1 MRSQRK
7 MAGAL
12 LALLLAACS
21 GTSAPGLPATVT
33 PSSASPREPETA
45 SASVPTTEP
54 LPIAATGAET
64 GGAET
69 AGADLWLP
77 PPPGV
82 DPDSGCLRRADFG
95 DPRHSEYVLPFA
107 IGMSYQVSQ
116 SYCYSNGG
124 HRNQLAY
131 DFVLPIGADVVAAR
145 AGEVVAVREDSPDDG
160 QGQGEHNYVFIRHE
174 DGTVAFYAH
183 LAQDRVDVEV
193 GDLVEQGER
202 IGASGNSGLT
212 GGPHLHF
219 GVYRTWPNREG
230 HDVPVNF
237 SNADGPLDARG
248 GLLSGRMYTALD
260 RPIDYDPRPE
270 QRGINLD
277 AIIASGDLAGRDLA
291 GAPLAGKDLRGVDL
305 SGAYL
310 PLADLSG
317 TDLTGASLR
326 GCDLEA
332 ADLSNAILR
341 GADLTG
347 AWLAG
352 ADLRGADLTGAHLDG
367 MVAAGAVYDGATQWP
382 VGFTPPPLP

>member
-7 MAGAL
+7 TAAAL
-12 LALLLAACS
+12 LGLLLAACS
-21 GTSAPGLPATVT
+21 GTSAPGFSATIP
-33 PSSASPREPETA
+33 PSSAPPREPVA
-45 SASVPTTEP
+45 GSAFVPATEP
-54 LPIAATGAET
+54 LPTPAAST
-64 GGAET
+64 ET
-69 AGADLWLP
+69 AGTDLWLP

-82 DPDSGCLRRADFG
+82 HPDSGCLRRANFG
-95 DPRHSEYVLPFA
+95 DPRYSEYVLPFA
-107 IGMSYQVSQ
+107 IGMTYQVSQ

-145 AGEVVAVREDSPDDG
+145 AGEVVGVREDSPDDG
-160 QGQGEHNYVFIRHE
+160 RGQGENNYVFIRHE
-174 DGTVAFYAH
+174 DGTVALYAH

-193 GDLVEQGER
+193 GDLVEEGER

-230 HDVPVNF
+230 DDVAVNF

-248 GLLSGRMYTALD
+248 GLLSGRVYTAQD

-270 QRGINLD
+270 QRGIDLD
-277 AIIASGDLAGRDLA
+277 AIIASGAVVGYNLT
-291 GAPLAGKDLRGVDL
+291 GAPLAGKDLRGFDLTGGYLPRADL
-305 SGAYL
+305 SGA
-310 PLADLSG
+310 
-317 TDLTGASLR
+317 DLTGASLR

-332 ADLSNAILR
+332 ADLGNAILR
-341 GADLTG
+341 DADLTG

-367 MVAAGAVYDGATQWP
+367 LVAAGALYDGSTQWP
-382 VGFTPPPLP
+382 AGFSPPPLP